1 MANYLADTRTNGQV
15 TQLHAGLNAIISK
28 LKLSETLS
36 GSTTVELAVLP
47 GGARVTGMQFL
58 CPTAGT
64 AEGSVAITA
73 QGLTYV
79 GTASVASSI
88 VATGAGL
95 GQRLTS
101 DATLSMRFTG
111 AGGTGR
117 GSSDFTVIT
126 QYLTDQVKD

>member
-1 MANYLADTRTNGQV
+1 MPNLYADTRTNGQV

-28 LKLSETLS
+28 KTISETLS
-36 GSTTVELAVLP
+36 GSMTVELAVLP
-47 GGARVTGMQFL
+47 GGARVVGMQFL
-58 CPTAGT
+58 RTNAGT

-73 QGLTYV
+73 QGRTYV

-95 GQRLTS
+95 GVRLTS
-101 DATLSMRFTG
+101 DATLSMIFTG
-111 AGGTGR
+111 AGGTGA